1 MKRQQIAKR
10 QLLPVGAA
18 ALALVLGLSAGCK
31 KQQPA
36 EQQAARTDQ
45 QVAGDIQAKLQNET
59 RLAGKNIQVSVTT
72 GVATLRGKVS
82 DDATRNLAGIDSGNV
97 EGVKTVVNNLTVQP
111 SSQQA
116 SATPPPASLN
126 EKRTKPQ
133 ARGRREEAE
142 VTLPSQP
149 APPLQPAPMRTAVA
163 APPPPPLPDP
173 PKPVVKQFTIE
184 AGTIVEVR
192 LSDALDSETATPN
205 QRFHGS
211 LAYDLVSNGVVAI
224 PFGSAVEGRV
234 TAVKDAAHF
243 AGSASLSLE
252 LTELTV
258 RGQRVS
264 LATES
269 YTQSA
274 AGRGKNTVKKVA
286 GGGAVG
292 AFIGALAGGGKGAAI
307 GTLAGAAAGAG
318 AQGVTRGQQVQI
330 HTETLLDFRLQSP
343 VTVTVPP
350 SLSRQKGE
358 SEQGDSNDQPQLLRR

>member
-1 MKRQQIAKR
+1 
-10 QLLPVGAA
+10 
-18 ALALVLGLSAGCK
+18 
-31 KQQPA
+31 
-36 EQQAARTDQ
+36 
-45 QVAGDIQAKLQNET
+45 VAGDIQAKLQNET

-72 GVATLRGKVS
+72 GVATLRGKVP

-142 VTLPSQP
+142 VTLPPQP
-149 APPLQPAPMRTAVA
+149 APRPQPAPMQTAVA
-163 APPPPPLPDP
+163 APPPPLPDP
-173 PKPVVKQFTIE
+173 PKPVVKQSTIE

-258 RGQRVS
+258 REQRVS
-264 LATES
+264 LTTEP

-274 AGRGKNTVKKVA
+274 AGRGKNTAKKVA

-307 GTLAGAAAGAG
+307 GTLAGAAAGGGRSGCHARTTG
-318 AQGVTRGQQVQI
+318 ADSHRNAARLSAAIARHRPRPRPPFAKQAERGKR
-330 HTETLLDFRLQSP
+330 TGRLQRPAATPASI
-343 VTVTVPP
+343 
-350 SLSRQKGE
+350 
-358 SEQGDSNDQPQLLRR
+358 RRAKCDGSAGCFAA